1 MMNLSQESTKEIRE
15 ITLTECLQKRYHYF
29 KYNGTYY
36 SIIGVSNIG
45 GSRRY
50 DCYSFSAGVIVRHV
64 AGEKLVIPIERE
76 EAIRAYEAR

>member
-1 MMNLSQESTKEIRE
+1 MTELNKEQTKEIRE
-15 ITLTECLQKRYHYF
+15 ITLTECLKKRYHHF

-50 DCYSFSAGVIVRHV
+50 DCYSFSAGVIIRNV

>member
-1 MMNLSQESTKEIRE
+1 MTELNKEQTKEIRE
-15 ITLTECLQKRYHYF
+15 ITLTECLKKRYHHF
-29 KYNGTYY
+29 KHNGTYY

-50 DCYSFSAGVIVRHV
+50 DCYSFSAGVIVRNV
-64 AGEKLVIPIERE
+64 VGEELVIPIERE